1 MEALSRPEY
10 PAALGR
16 LAPGT
21 ANTRLAERV
30 KKIGKINTEIAG
42 WLQERRKVE
51 EAYVAGLKKLAV
63 RPLAELEK
71 DLGIFDAPWRKI
83 IESTGEMAKSH
94 NLLADRIE
102 KDVEQ
107 PLRNFSSNNRE
118 MSAMTTIQGN
128 LAAMAKEVED
138 AQDKSDKLSK
148 KGGKASSQKV
158 DVAQSRLQTAT
169 SAWDAQAPFI
179 FETLQT
185 LDERRLNHLRD
196 VLTQYQTLEMDNI
209 NRSQKVVEDTLGL
222 LLEVDTAQEIKNWSQ
237 AAGIGGKPALE
248 RRSTARQSSTRQS
261 SIAGSTGAGNTSMAA
276 PPTPASTHTDN
287 QSEHSE
293 KQHESKLKSRFG
305 TMLGR
310 RRQSIHG
317 GFGRA
322 PSPNKGF
329 SPFGG
334 RNTASRDGRPSPS
347 PRASS
352 NNLRESP
359 APDNRLSSLAE
370 SPPARSP
377 TSPTNGHTYNNDPD
391 SINFIAS
398 NNFDG
403 PSNARTI
410 NGTAPSTSPDLSDV
424 QPPPGPP
431 PSHIKAAAETQ
442 RDAEGFSVP
451 APMNDPISQ
460 AQQDAALELEQPQFK
475 LDIRNEPIPE
485 QDADAQ
491 AALSNVANTLRSST
505 TPSRKAGTVRGR
517 RDVRNTIFVPAL
529 PTGNSLDVAGSGIQ
543 YPPSPGIAP
552 GRAAALAALS
562 SGEHASG
569 QNASDTTSIRSGHS
583 LANHAVVKHS
593 ESHAPGL
600 HASIIETVSVMFVN
614 GLVTTSKIN
623 GEIALVYNKDADDLS
638 FSSNNETIR
647 INNFPAMEAIGPNR
661 TFIHP
666 VSEQKPDEFT
676 IDLSPL
682 SSKPS
687 VAFTY
692 RVHVDEATMTTQGP
706 LLLKQSWKL
715 QGEKLGLVIEYSL
728 NPAFSSE
735 PVAFTNLVLVG
746 MYEGARATAC
756 QTKPTGT
763 HIKEK
768 SLVYWRIGDVTLSHD
783 WHKIICR
790 VSGTEGAMPEPGH
803 VEARWEIVNPAN
815 TPTGSEISISRF
827 EQSKGKGKEENDD
840 PFADATSPGLP
851 VTPLGNWIDVGM
863 QRKLI
868 SGKYEAR

>member
-1 MEALSRPEY
+1 MDDALSRSEY

-16 LAPGT
+16 LSPGT
-21 ANTRLAERV
+21 ANARLAERV

-51 EAYVAGLKKLAV
+51 EAYVAGLKKLSV
-63 RPLAELEK
+63 RPLAELER
-71 DLGIFDAPWRKI
+71 DLGIFDAPWKKI
-83 IESTGEMAKSH
+83 VESASEMAKSH
-94 NLLADRIE
+94 TLLADRIE

-107 PLRNFSSNNRE
+107 PLRNFAANNRE

-128 LAAMAKEVED
+128 LAAMAKDLED
-138 AQDKSDKLSK
+138 AQDKSDRLSK
-148 KGGKASSQKV
+148 KGGKASAQKV
-158 DVAQSRLQTAT
+158 DVAQTRLQTAT
-169 SAWDAQAPFI
+169 SSWDAQAPFI

-196 VLTQYQTLEMDNI
+196 VLTQYQTLEMDNV
-209 NRSQKVVEDTLGL
+209 NRSQKVVENTLGL
-222 LLEVDTAQEIKNWSQ
+222 LLEVETAQEIQNWSQ
-237 AAGIGGKPALE
+237 AAGMGGKPATE
-248 RRSTARQSSTRQS
+248 RRATTRQS
-261 SIAGSTGAGNTSMAA
+261 SIAGSTSAGTSPMPA
-276 PPTPASTHTDN
+276 PPRPASTHADN

-293 KQHESKLKSRFG
+293 KREQESKLKSRFG

-322 PSPNKGF
+322 PSPNKSGF
-329 SPFGG
+329 IPFGG

-377 TSPTNGHTYNNDPD
+377 TSQTNGHANNDPD
-391 SINFIAS
+391 AINFIAS
-398 NNFDG
+398 SFDG
-403 PSNARTI
+403 PSPSHAL
-410 NGTAPSTSPDLSDV
+410 NGTTASNLPDLSDV

-431 PSHIKAAAETQ
+431 PSHIKAASEAQ
-442 RDAEGFSVP
+442 KDAEGFSVP

-460 AQQDAALELEQPQFK
+460 AQQDAASEADQPQFK
-475 LDIRNEPIPE
+475 LDIRKDPIPE

-491 AALSNVANTLRSST
+491 AALSSVANTLRSST

-517 RDVRNTIFVPAL
+517 RDVRNTIFVPAM
-529 PTGNSLDVAGSGIQ
+529 PTTLDVASPENQ

-562 SGEHASG
+562 SGEHAAAAS
-569 QNASDTTSIRSGHS
+569 ASDTTSIRSGHS
-583 LANHAVVKHS
+583 LTNHALVKHA
-593 ESHAPGL
+593 ESHAAGL
-600 HASIIETVSVMFVN
+600 HASIIETVSVTFEGGV
-614 GLVTTSKIN
+614 VKTTKIN
-623 GEIALVYNKDADDLS
+623 GEIALVHNKESDDS
-638 FSSNNETIR
+638 TFSSTNETIR
-647 INNFPAMEAIGPNR
+647 INNFPNMEAIGPNR

-666 VSEQKPDEFT
+666 VSEQKPDEFK

-682 SSKPS
+682 SSKAS

-692 RVHVDEATMTTQGP
+692 RVHVDETTMATQGP
-706 LLLKQSWKL
+706 LLLKQTWKQ
-715 QGEKLGLVIEYSL
+715 QGDKLGLVIEYSV
-728 NPAFSSE
+728 NPAFSSD
-735 PVAFTNLVLVG
+735 PVTFLNLVLVG
-746 MYEGARATAC
+746 IYQGARATAC

-763 HIKEK
+763 HLKEK
-768 SLVYWRIGDVTLSHD
+768 SLVYWRMGDVTLAHG

-790 VSGTEGAMPEPGH
+790 VTGTEGAMPEPGH
-803 VEARWEIVNPAN
+803 VEARWEINNPSN
-815 TPTGSEISISRF
+815 SPIGSGISISKF
-827 EQSKGKGKEENDD
+827 EEAKGKAKEENDD

-851 VTPLGNWIDVGM
+851 PTPLGTWTDIGM
-863 QRKLI
+863 QKKLV

>member
-1 MEALSRPEY
+1 MEALSRTEY

-16 LAPGT
+16 LSPGT
-21 ANTRLAERV
+21 ANARLAERV
-30 KKIGKINTEIAG
+30 KKIGKINSEIAG

-63 RPLAELEK
+63 RPLADLEK
-71 DLGIFDAPWRKI
+71 DLGIFDAPWKRI
-83 IESTGEMAKSH
+83 VESAAEMAKSH
-94 NLLADRIE
+94 TLLADRIE
-102 KDVEQ
+102 KDIEQ
-107 PLRNFSSNNRE
+107 PLRNFASSNKE
-118 MSAMTTIQGN
+118 MSAMSTQQGN
-128 LAAMAKEVED
+128 LAATAKELED
-138 AQDKSDKLSK
+138 AQERSDKLSK
-148 KGGKASSQKV
+148 KGGKASAQKV
-158 DVAQSRLQTAT
+158 DFAQSRLQSAT
-169 SAWDAQAPFI
+169 SSWDGQAPFI
-179 FETLQT
+179 FETLQI

-209 NRSQKVVEDTLGL
+209 NRNQRVVESTLGL
-222 LLEVDTAQEIKNWSQ
+222 LLEVETAQEIQNWSQ
-237 AAGIGGKPALE
+237 AAGMGGKPANE
-248 RRSTARQSSTRQS
+248 RRSTTRQS
-261 SIAGSTGAGNTSMAA
+261 SIAGSTSAGNTSMPA

-293 KQHESKLKSRFG
+293 KREQESKLKSRFG

-329 SPFGG
+329 MPFGG

-370 SPPARSP
+370 SPPALSP
-377 TSPTNGHTYNNDPD
+377 TSQTNGHRHDNDPD
-391 SINFIAS
+391 SINFITS
-398 NNFDG
+398 NFDG
-403 PSNARTI
+403 S
-410 NGTAPSTSPDLSDV
+410 STSRATNGAPVSNLPDLSDV

-431 PSHIKAAAETQ
+431 PSHVKSMAENK
-442 RDAEGFSVP
+442 DAEGFSVP

-460 AQQDAALELEQPQFK
+460 AQQDAALEGEQPQFK
-475 LDIRNEPIPE
+475 LDIRKDPIPE

-491 AALSNVANTLRSST
+491 AALSSVANTLRSST

-517 RDVRNTIFVPAL
+517 RDVRNTIFMPPM
-529 PTGNSLDVAGSGIQ
+529 PTSLDVASPDNQ

-562 SGEHASG
+562 SGEHAG
-569 QNASDTTSIRSGHS
+569 PPTASDTTSIRSGHS
-583 LANHAVVKHS
+583 LANHAVVKHT
-593 ESHAPGL
+593 ESHTPGL
-600 HASIIETVSVMFVN
+600 HASIIETVSVTFEN
-614 GLVTTSKIN
+614 GVVKTSKIN
-623 GEIALVYNKDADDLS
+623 GEIALVHNRDVEDSS

-647 INNFPAMEAIGPNR
+647 INNFPNMEAIGPNR

-676 IDLSPL
+676 IDLTPL
-682 SSKPS
+682 SSKAS

-692 RVHVDEATMTTQGP
+692 RVHVDEATMTSQGP
-706 LLLKQSWKL
+706 LLLKQAWKP
-715 QGEKLGLVIEYSL
+715 QGDKLGLVIEYSL

-735 PVAFTNLVLVG
+735 PVAFNNLVLVG
-746 MYEGARATAC
+746 IYQGARAIAC

-763 HIKEK
+763 HLKEK
-768 SLVYWRIGDVTLSHD
+768 SLVYWRLGDVTLSQD

-803 VEARWEIVNPAN
+803 VEARWEINNPSN
-815 TPTGSEISISRF
+815 SPIGSGISISKF
-827 EQSKGKGKEENDD
+827 EQSKGKGREENDD

-851 VTPLGNWIDVGM
+851 LTPLGTWTDIGM
-863 QRKLI
+863 HKKLV

>member
-1 MEALSRPEY
+1 MDALSRTEY
-10 PAALGR
+10 PTALGR
-16 LAPGT
+16 LSPGS
-21 ANTRLAERV
+21 ANSKLAERV
-30 KKIGKINTEIAG
+30 KKIGKINSEIAG

-71 DLGIFDAPWRKI
+71 DLGIFDAPWKKI
-83 IESTGEMAKSH
+83 VESATEMAKSH
-94 NLLADRIE
+94 TLLADRID
-102 KDVEQ
+102 KDIEQ
-107 PLRNFSSNNRE
+107 PLRNFTSTSKE
-118 MSAMTTIQGN
+118 MSAMSTQQGN
-128 LAAMAKEVED
+128 LTAIAKELED
-138 AQDKSDKLSK
+138 AQDRSDKLSK
-148 KGGKASSQKV
+148 KGGKASAQKV
-158 DVAQSRLQTAT
+158 DFAQSRLQSAT
-169 SAWDAQAPFI
+169 SSWDGQAPFI
-179 FETLQT
+179 FETLQI

-209 NRSQKVVEDTLGL
+209 NRNQRVVESTLGL
-222 LLEVDTAQEIKNWSQ
+222 LLEVETAQEIQNWSQ
-237 AAGIGGKPALE
+237 AAGMGGKPAME
-248 RRSTARQSSTRQS
+248 RRSTTRQS
-261 SIAGSTGAGNTSMAA
+261 SIAGSTSAGNISMPA

-293 KQHESKLKSRFG
+293 KREQESKLKSRFG

-329 SPFGG
+329 MPFGG

-370 SPPARSP
+370 SPPALSP
-377 TSPTNGHTYNNDPD
+377 TSQTNGHTHDNDPD

-398 NNFDG
+398 NFDG
-403 PSNARTI
+403 PSTSRAT
-410 NGTAPSTSPDLSDV
+410 NGTPASNLPDLSDV

-431 PSHIKAAAETQ
+431 PSHLKAAAETQ

-460 AQQDAALELEQPQFK
+460 AQQDAAVEGEQPQFK
-475 LDIRNEPIPE
+475 LDIRKEPIPE

-491 AALSNVANTLRSST
+491 AALSSVANTLRSST

-517 RDVRNTIFVPAL
+517 RDVRNTIFVP
-529 PTGNSLDVAGSGIQ
+529 PMPSLDVASLDNQ

-562 SGEHASG
+562 SGEHTAPPT
-569 QNASDTTSIRSGHS
+569 ASDTTSIRSGHS
-583 LANHAVVKHS
+583 LTNHALVKHT
-593 ESHAPGL
+593 ETHAIGL
-600 HASIIETVSVMFVN
+600 HASIIETVSVTFEN
-614 GLVTTSKIN
+614 GIVKTSKIN
-623 GEIALVYNKDADDLS
+623 GEIALVHNREADDLS

-647 INNFPAMEAIGPNR
+647 INNFPSMEAIGPNR

-682 SSKPS
+682 SSKAA

-692 RVHVDEATMTTQGP
+692 RVHVDEATMATQGP
-706 LLLKQSWKL
+706 LLLRQAWKP
-715 QGEKLGLVIEYSL
+715 QGDKLGLVIEYSL
-728 NPAFSSE
+728 NPAFSLE
-735 PVAFTNLVLVG
+735 PVAFNNLVLVG
-746 MYEGARATAC
+746 MYQGARATSC

-763 HIKEK
+763 HLKEK
-768 SLVYWRIGDVTLSHD
+768 SLVYWRLGDVTLSQD

-790 VSGTEGAMPEPGH
+790 VSGTEGTMPEPGH
-803 VEARWEIVNPAN
+803 VEARWEINNPSSSLI
-815 TPTGSEISISRF
+815 GSGISISKF
-827 EQSKGKGKEENDD
+827 EQSKGKGREENDD

-851 VTPLGNWIDVGM
+851 PTPLGTWTDIGM
-863 QRKLI
+863 HKKLV